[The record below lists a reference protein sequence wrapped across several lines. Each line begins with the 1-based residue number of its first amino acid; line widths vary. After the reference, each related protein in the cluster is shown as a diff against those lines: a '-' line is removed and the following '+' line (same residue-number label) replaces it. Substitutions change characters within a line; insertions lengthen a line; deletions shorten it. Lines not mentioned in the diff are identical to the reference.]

1 MISAQTLR
9 VCREGKPVPTFP
21 DHALRP
27 RGFTFRS
34 NVLQQQN
41 TRPETNMT
49 ASPERLEGTVDPKLL
64 EILVCPLTKG
74 PLEFDATKQELISRS
89 AKLAYPI
96 RDGIPIMLPEEA
108 RKIE

>member
-1 MISAQTLR
+1 VGKGALFAPCPPLGFMVGTPFRLCPPYDAETLMNS
-9 VCREGKPVPTFP
+9 T
-21 DHALRP
+21 D
-27 RGFTFRS
+27 RS
-34 NVLQQQN
+34 D
-41 TRPETNMT
+41 
-49 ASPERLEGTVDPKLL
+49 SVDPKLL

>member
-1 MISAQTLR
+1 
-9 VCREGKPVPTFP
+9 VGKGALCAVPTTKRLHITMGGTAQGRLCP
-21 DHALRP
+21 PYDLE
-27 RGFTFRS
+27 
-34 NVLQQQN
+34 
-41 TRPETNMT
+41 TRMN
-49 ASPERLEGTVDPKLL
+49 SLPERTDSSVDPKLL

-74 PLEFDATKQELISRS
+74 PLEFDSARQELISRS